1 MIVIA
6 TTPKTLRLL
15 RAVIR
20 LGVGLFWSALGGV
33 AVWLYMVAFV
43 IPAIVAE
50 SEMREARV
58 AAQIM
63 RRNAQ
68 CVKKVRMTEN
78 CVDW

>member
-1 MIVIA
+1 MIA
-6 TTPKTLRLL
+6 ATPKTLRFL
-15 RAVIR
+15 RAMIR
-20 LGVGLFWSALGGV
+20 LGVALFCTILGGV
-33 AVWLYMVAFV
+33 AVWAYMVALV

>member
-1 MIVIA
+1 MIA
-6 TTPKTLRLL
+6 ATPKTMRFL
-15 RAVIR
+15 RAAIR
-20 LGVGLFWSALGGV
+20 LGVALFYTILGGV
-33 AVWLYMVAFV
+33 AVWAYMVALV

-78 CVDW
+78 CVDWN

>member
-1 MIVIA
+1 MIA
-6 TTPKTLRLL
+6 ATPKTMRFLRS
-15 RAVIR
+15 VIR
-20 LGVGLFWSALGGV
+20 LGVGLFWSILGGV
-33 AVWLYMVAFV
+33 AVWAYMVTLV

-68 CVKKVRMTEN
+68 CVKKVRMTEK

>member
-1 MIVIA
+1 MIA
-6 TTPKTLRLL
+6 ATPKTFRLL
-15 RAVIR
+15 RAAVR
-20 LGVGLFWSALGGV
+20 LGVALFYTILGGV
-33 AVWLYMVAFV
+33 AVWAYMVTLV

>member
-1 MIVIA
+1 MIA
-6 TTPKTLRLL
+6 ANPQTLRLL
-15 RAVIR
+15 HTVIR
-20 LGVGLFWSALGGV
+20 LGVGLFWSVLGGV
-33 AVWLYMVAFV
+33 AVWAYMVTLV

-68 CVKKVRMTEN
+68 CVAKVRMTQQ
-78 CVDW
+78 CVDWN

>member
-1 MIVIA
+1 MIA
-6 TTPKTLRLL
+6 TTPKTLRFL
-15 RAVIR
+15 RATIR
-20 LGVGLFWSALGGV
+20 LGVALFCTILGGI
-33 AVWLYMVAFV
+33 AVWAYMVALV

-50 SEMREARV
+50 SEMREARF

>member
-1 MIVIA
+1 MIA
-6 TTPKTLRLL
+6 ATPKTYRFL
-15 RAVIR
+15 RAAIR
-20 LGVGLFWSALGGV
+20 LGVALFCTILGGV
-33 AVWLYMVAFV
+33 AVWAYMVALV

-68 CVKKVRMTEN
+68 CVKKVRMTEK
-78 CVDW
+78 CVEW